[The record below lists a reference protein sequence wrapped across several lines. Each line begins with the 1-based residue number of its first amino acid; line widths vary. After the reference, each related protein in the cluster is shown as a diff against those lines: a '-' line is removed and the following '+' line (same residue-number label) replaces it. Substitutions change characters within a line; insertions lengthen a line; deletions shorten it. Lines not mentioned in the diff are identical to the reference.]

1 MYSTCVSYRS
11 AVQIYALWMPGERV
25 STCGKMLTISDFSRD
40 KKSGRL
46 RSCEQICAHFPKCT
60 FRHLGERG
68 VALTWVWHPPFLSND
83 DGQLAIGIFPE
94 ISSEFLESFL
104 SMIQDWHGIAQIS
117 RASNIQIHF
126 YSHLFCM
133 GWRSEPKIFLSIS
146 CVRNTIK
153 SRYAE
158 ENRISYHILILLRFL
173 SPASL
178 LVVEHASCR
187 SNHLWRRK
195 TGPSLWAIV
204 HLVACQLLHWAFTRK
219 GPAAATYL
227 RIFAER
233 KQKTWHFL
241 WILSKFLV
249 FLVCGE
255 SPTLGLGGMGWQCHF
270 FKGHTRLFIPP
281 PSCIACMFFIPIV
294 CTSRSHTCA

>member
-1 MYSTCVSYRS
+1 MTVWAQNIFVDFVRAQYDKIQICWREPNIVSYPDI
-11 AVQIYALWMPGERV
+11 AP
-25 STCGKMLTISDFSRD
+25 FS
-40 KKSGRL
+40 
-46 RSCEQICAHFPKCT
+46 
-60 FRHLGERG
+60 
-68 VALTWVWHPPFLSND
+68 
-83 DGQLAIGIFPE
+83 
-94 ISSEFLESFL
+94 
-104 SMIQDWHGIAQIS
+104 
-117 RASNIQIHF
+117 
-126 YSHLFCM
+126 
-133 GWRSEPKIFLSIS
+133 
-146 CVRNTIK
+146 
-153 SRYAE
+153 
-158 ENRISYHILILLRFL
+158 

-187 SNHLWRRK
+187 SNHLWRK
-195 TGPSLWAIV
+195 TGRTGEHTESSRLQYV